1 MTLAKTLSTLAIAAA
16 ALPAAAAQFDF
27 YKLNQPNNPALD
39 FLPTN
44 GIVCTTYDLCSSNVD
59 GGVFGGTLN
68 FVSDGITASATGSYL
83 GETTRASAV
92 QDSTKNWS
100 ASNGAG
106 LGVYHQRNVTSD
118 DNITFGE
125 MLTITFDQAVTVT
138 RIELRSEGHNYTN
151 WTPGATFLLNG
162 AQTALPQGTGY
173 IDLNLTGTVFTF
185 AFDGP
190 APALT
195 NAVQSTGDQFYLAAM
210 TVQAVPEPGT
220 YAMLLAGLG
229 ALGFVARRRTKA

>member
-27 YKLNQPNNPALD
+27 YKLNQPNNPAQD

-59 GGVFGGTLN
+59 GGVFGGELKFT
-68 FVSDGITASATGSYL
+68 SDGITASATGSYL

-106 LGVYHQRNVTSD
+106 LGVYHQVKVTSD

-125 MLTITFDQAVTVT
+125 MLTITFDQAVTLT

-162 AQTALPQGTGY
+162 AQTELPQGTGY

-190 APALT
+190 APSLT

>member
-1 MTLAKTLSTLAIAAA
+1 MNLRKTLFALALGAAI
-16 ALPAAAAQFDF
+16 LPASAAQFDF
-27 YKLNQPNNPALD
+27 YKLNQPNSATLD

-44 GIVCTTYDLCSSNVD
+44 GIKCTTHDLCSSNVD
-59 GGVFGGTLN
+59 GGVFGGALN
-68 FVSDGITASATGSYL
+68 FTSDGITASATGSYL

-100 ASNGAG
+100 DSNGAG

-138 RIELRSEGHNYTN
+138 RIELRSEGHNFTN
-151 WTPGATFLLNG
+151 WTSGATFLLNG
-162 AQTALPQGTGY
+162 VQTALPQGTGY
-173 IDLNLTGTVFTF
+173 IDLNMTGTVFTF

-190 APALT
+190 LPALT
-195 NAVQSTGDQFYLAAM
+195 NVVKSTGDQFYLSAM

-229 ALGFVARRRTKA
+229 ALGFVARRRAAA

>member
-16 ALPAAAAQFDF
+16 ALPASAAQFDF
-27 YKLNQPNNPALD
+27 YKLNQANNALLD

-44 GIVCTTYDLCSSNVD
+44 GIKCTTHDRCSSDVD
-59 GGVFGGTLN
+59 NGAFGGDLKFT
-68 FVSDGITASATGSYL
+68 SDGITATATGSYL

-100 ASNGAG
+100 ATNGAG
-106 LGVYHQRNVTSD
+106 LGVYHQVKVTSD

-125 MLTITFDQAVTVT
+125 MLTITFDQAIKLT
-138 RIELRSEGHNYTN
+138 RIDLRSEGHNFTN

-162 AQTALPQGTGY
+162 VQTALPQGTGY
-173 IDLNLTGTVFTF
+173 IDLNMTGTVFTF

-190 APALT
+190 VPALT
-195 NAVQSTGDQFYLAAM
+195 NVVKSTGDQFYLAAM

-229 ALGFVARRRTKA
+229 ALGFVARRRSAA